1 MDTTLTELQVL
12 LADCDVI
19 QAETIADILRSDGLK
34 VASAFSGGDAV
45 DAIRQK
51 KPPFDILIASL
62 AMPNKA
68 SLDVIRAALK
78 HNPNCSILVLSSYSA
93 ADEAAEAI
101 SQGACVAVT
110 KPHHPVHF
118 RNALRRL
125 AERAALLS
133 ERDRLRAR
141 VAELESKV
149 DSLETTKG
157 RMEML
162 ALQISPARDDQMAR
176 SLDELEQLAA
186 LRSKGILTEDQFQ
199 SARQFILRRW
209 SH

>member
-1 MDTTLTELQVL
+1 MQATLPELQIL
-12 LADCDVI
+12 LADSDVI

-34 VASAFSGGDAV
+34 VASVFSGKDAV

-51 KPPFDILIASL
+51 MPPFDILVASL
-62 AMPNKA
+62 AIPDKGN
-68 SLDVIRAALK
+68 LDVIRAALK
-78 HNPNCSILVLSSYSA
+78 HNPDCSIMVLSPHPSA
-93 ADEAAEAI
+93 PEAAEAV
-101 SQGACVAVT
+101 SLGAYMAVA

-118 RNALRRL
+118 RNALKRL

-133 ERDRLRAR
+133 ERNHLRGR

-149 DSLETTKG
+149 DSLEATKG

-162 ALQISPARDDQMAR
+162 AQQISPGRDDQMEK
-176 SLDELEQLAA
+176 SFGELEQLAA
-186 LRSKGILTEDQFQ
+186 LRSKGVLTEGQFQ
-199 SARQFILRRW
+199 TARQFILKRW